1 VILISQR
8 ASQGISRPALYI
20 LLVVVSVG
28 GLFLGL
34 RFQIENV
41 STQFS
46 QSFELE
52 MRATAEEDFLREFV
66 VEVPVAILSM
76 TSEMDQIIITYW
88 ALGGLI
94 TGDRIVDLSEWRDQ
108 FDSIEIRGFFLPGEY
123 SVEVSITD
131 RILRLEFSP

>member
-1 VILISQR
+1 MSQR
-8 ASQGISRPALYI
+8 ASQAISRPALYI

-66 VEVPVAILSM
+66 VEVPVAILSL
-76 TSEMDQIIITYW
+76 TSEMDQ
-88 ALGGLI
+88 GC
-94 TGDRIVDLSEWRDQ
+94 
-108 FDSIEIRGFFLPGEY
+108 
-123 SVEVSITD
+123 
-131 RILRLEFSP
+131 

>member
-1 VILISQR
+1 MILISRR

-66 VEVPVAILSM
+66 VEVPVAILSL

-108 FDSIEIRGFFLPGEY
+108 FDSVEIRGFFLPGEY
-123 SVEVSITD
+123 SVEVSIID